1 MSGAGFGVFMWFVL
15 GGGCAQVCADSRAH
29 IPVKLRDQLRASL
42 LSGSPPW
49 FLSLGLS
56 ASLELIM

>member
-1 MSGAGFGVFMWFVL
+1 MVCFGE
-15 GGGCAQVCADSRAH
+15 GGTQVCADSHAH

-42 LSGSPPW
+42 LSGSPRW
-49 FLSLGLS
+49 FLSLGRS

>member
-1 MSGAGFGVFMWFVL
+1 MSGAGFGIFMWFVFW
-15 GGGCAQVCADSRAH
+15 GGAQVCADSRAH

-42 LSGSPPW
+42 LSGSPRW
-49 FLSLGLS
+49 FLSLGRS